1 MPVRTNQADAWTGPV
16 DAVQLYHGLGQ
27 VMTVTSGEVYA
38 MSPAHSEQPVHPP
51 IRPQRTVEELL
62 AAKAAKPITSLD
74 DLTAD
79 TFASDKELEEFV
91 AFVHSERRRDVA

>member
-1 MPVRTNQADAWTGPV
+1 
-16 DAVQLYHGLGQ
+16 
-27 VMTVTSGEVYA
+27 
-38 MSPAHSEQPVHPP
+38 MSPAQSEQPVHPP

-62 AAKAAKPITSLD
+62 AAKGAKPITSLD

-79 TFASDKELEEFV
+79 TFASDEEFV

>member
-1 MPVRTNQADAWTGPV
+1 
-16 DAVQLYHGLGQ
+16 
-27 VMTVTSGEVYA
+27 MTVTSGEVYA

-62 AAKAAKPITSLD
+62 AAKGAKPITSLD
-74 DLTAD
+74 DLTSD